1 MLESLQRICHKQK
14 IQIYQFVLCI
24 VCYLLGYKD
33 LLMNYYVVKILNNFS
48 HLLSIDEKYDNIIYV

>member
-14 IQIYQFVLCI
+14 IQIYQFVLSI

-33 LLMNYYVVKILNNFS
+33 LLMNYYWLN
-48 HLLSIDEKYDNIIYV
+48 HDV